1 MSPEDITPSEKSQS
15 QKDNIVWFLK
25 IILYDSSCRRSL
37 EESNP
42 QRQKVEWWLPGAGGE
57 GGMENWCLMGIEFQF
72 YKMMTAMLM
81 NGADGCAALWVYLI
95 SLNYILKLV
104 KMMNFMLCVFYI
116 FFNWKNFFLVKI
128 LSGPKPES
136 CKPSAGSRVSRYHLC
151 ETDVQLLS
159 RWGDIPGAFYSTI
172 SPKSSHKNFINRDI
186 TILPASSP
194 KLANFITCP
203 GQYLIKMIQLWWV
216 NSKH

>member
-104 KMMNFMLCVFYI
+104 KMMNFMLCIFYI

-128 LSGPKPES
+128 LFLGQSLKVVSLQQAQEFQDIIYVRQICS
-136 CKPSAGSRVSRYHLC
+136 C
-151 ETDVQLLS
+151 
-159 RWGDIPGAFYSTI
+159 
-172 SPKSSHKNFINRDI
+172 
-186 TILPASSP
+186 
-194 KLANFITCP
+194 CP
-203 GQYLIKMIQLWWV
+203 GGETFLVLSTLPSLPNPPTRIL
-216 NSKH
+216 